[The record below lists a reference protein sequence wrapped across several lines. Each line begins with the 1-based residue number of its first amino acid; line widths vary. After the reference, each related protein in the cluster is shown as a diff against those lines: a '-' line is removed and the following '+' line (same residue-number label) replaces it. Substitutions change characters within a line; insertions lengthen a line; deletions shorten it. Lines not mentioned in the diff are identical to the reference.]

1 MLLCELC
8 GKLLTMKKDN
18 VMFVVLG
25 LVVGLVVGF
34 VGANSINKT
43 SPGQVAPANQ
53 MTANTSASGIPN
65 LPADH
70 PPLGTSSGSTT
81 GGGGDVDQAKAAQMP
96 QIAAAID
103 KAKQQPKDYDA
114 QMTAADLYY
123 QIERFDDAAVF
134 YEAANKIKPGE
145 VEPMVKAGNS
155 YFDAEKYEAAEKW
168 YVKALEK
175 DPKNINARTDLG
187 LTFFLREP
195 RNIERA
201 IKEYKAALA
210 IEPDHE
216 ITLQNLALAYT
227 ESGDKENLARTM
239 EKLKSVNPNNPVIL
253 KSQGK

>member
-1 MLLCELC
+1 
-8 GKLLTMKKDN
+8 
-18 VMFVVLG
+18 MFGVLG
-25 LVVGLVVGF
+25 LVVGLAVGF
-34 VGANSINKT
+34 VGANSMNKT
-43 SPGQVAPANQ
+43 SPGQAAPANQ
-53 MTANTSASGIPN
+53 MAANTSASGVPN

-70 PPLGTSSGSTT
+70 PPLGTSSGNTSS
-81 GGGGDVDQAKAAQMP
+81 GGGDVDQTKAAQMP